1 MINRDEVRRRLQEG
15 KTPAE
20 IAAVMNCSVG
30 TIRRAKKELEEGGV
44 KMDYKNPEGYAD
56 PTAFHAMNPDAGPGD
71 VWEVTTKNPGETQI
85 KLFLQ
90 VFVDFAIVLGLQP
103 TADGIPE
110 GCDAKI
116 ICKGCSGF
124 VDMSKPQVVFFNRLI
139 GKAGEIGLTRLITI
153 RQGAASIILRGY
165 PDEKPALATEKAH
178 RSDSKPELD
187 KIPTEEEKPQETAG
201 NTLEQEDAIRAVL
214 QYKAASLEA
223 LTNRLL
229 DIVERAV
236 QKGA

>member
-30 TIRRAKKELEEGGV
+30 TIRRAIKEFKEV
-44 KMDYKNPEGYAD
+44 DKVDYRNPEGYAD
-56 PTAFHAMNPDAGPGD
+56 PTAFHAMSPDAGPGD

-90 VFVDFAIVLGLQP
+90 VFDDFGIVLGLQP

-110 GCDAKI
+110 GYDAKI

-124 VDMSKPQVVFFNRLI
+124 VDMSKPQVVYFNRLV
-139 GKAGEIGLTRLITI
+139 GKVGEVGLTRLITI
-153 RQGAASIILRGY
+153 RQGVANIILRGY
-165 PDEKPALATEKAH
+165 AGEAPGTALEAP
-178 RSDSKPELD
+178 RSDSKPEQD
-187 KIPTEEEKPQETAG
+187 KIPTEEEKPQEMAG

>member
-44 KMDYKNPEGYAD
+44 KMDYRNPEGYAD
-56 PTAFHAMNPDAGPGD
+56 PTAYHAMNPEAAPGD
-71 VWEVTTKNPGETQI
+71 VWEVTTKNPGDTQA
-85 KLFLQ
+85 KLILR
-90 VFVDFAIVLGLQP
+90 VFDNFAISLTIQP
-103 TADGIPE
+103 FPDGF
-110 GCDAKI
+110 DAKVI
-116 ICKGCSGF
+116 YKGGSGF
-124 VDMSKPQVVFFNRLI
+124 VDMSKPQVVYFNRLV
-139 GKAGEIGLTRLITI
+139 GKVGEIGLTRLISI

-165 PDEKPALATEKAH
+165 PDEKPALATEKAPI
-178 RSDSKPELD
+178 SDSKPELD

-201 NTLEQEDAIRAVL
+201 NTLEQDDAIRAVL

>member
-30 TIRRAKKELEEGGV
+30 TIRRAIKEFKEV
-44 KMDYKNPEGYAD
+44 DKVDYRNPEGYAD
-56 PTAFHAMNPDAGPGD
+56 PTAFHAMSPDAGPGD

-90 VFVDFAIVLGLQP
+90 VFDDFGIVLGLQP

-110 GCDAKI
+110 GYDAKI

-124 VDMSKPQVVFFNRLI
+124 VDMSKPQVVYFNRLV
-139 GKAGEIGLTRLITI
+139 GKVGEVGLTRLITI
-153 RQGAASIILRGY
+153 RQGVANIILRGY
-165 PDEKPALATEKAH
+165 AYDTALATEKAH

-223 LTNRLL
+223 LTERLL
-229 DIVERAV
+229 DIVEAAV

>member
-1 MINRDEVRRRLQEG
+1 MRRRLQEG

-30 TIRRAKKELEEGGV
+30 TIRRAIKEFKEVENV
-44 KMDYKNPEGYAD
+44 DYRNPEGYAD
-56 PTAFHAMNPDAGPGD
+56 PTAYHAMNPEPAPGD

-90 VFVDFAIVLGLQP
+90 VFDNFGIVLGLQP

-110 GCDAKI
+110 GYDAKI

-139 GKAGEIGLTRLITI
+139 GKVGEVGLTRLITI
-153 RQGAASIILRGY
+153 RQGVADIILRGY
-165 PDEKPALATEKAH
+165 ADDTTLAHENAH
-178 RSDSKPELD
+178 RTVSKPELD
-187 KIPTEEEKPQETAG
+187 KIHTKEEKPQETAG

-223 LTNRLL
+223 LTTRLL
-229 DIVERAV
+229 DIVEAAV

>member
-1 MINRDEVRRRLQEG
+1 MINRDEVKRRLQEG

-30 TIRRAKKELEEGGV
+30 TIRRAIKEFKEVENV
-44 KMDYKNPEGYAD
+44 DYRNPEGYAD
-56 PTAFHAMNPDAGPGD
+56 PTAYHAMNPEPAPGD

-90 VFVDFAIVLGLQP
+90 VFGEFAIVLGLQP
-103 TADGIPE
+103 TADGISE
-110 GCDAKI
+110 GCEAKI
-116 ICKGCSGF
+116 ICKGGSGF
-124 VDMSKPQVVFFNRLI
+124 VDMSKPQVVFFNRLV
-139 GKAGEIGLTRLITI
+139 GKVGEIGLTRLIAI
-153 RQGAASIILRGY
+153 RKGVADIILRGY
-165 PDEKPALATEKAH
+165 AEDAPGTALDAT

-229 DIVERAV
+229 DIVEAAV

>member
-1 MINRDEVRRRLQEG
+1 MINRDEVKRRLQEG
-15 KTPAE
+15 KTPQE

-30 TIRRAKKELEEGGV
+30 TIRRAIKEFKEV
-44 KMDYKNPEGYAD
+44 DKVDYRNPEGYAD
-56 PTAFHAMNPDAGPGD
+56 PTAFHAMSPEPAPGD
-71 VWEVTTKNPGETQI
+71 VWEVTTKNPGDTQA
-85 KLFLQ
+85 KLFLR
-90 VFVDFAIVLGLQP
+90 VFDDFAITLTIQP
-103 TADGIPE
+103 LPDGF
-110 GCDAKI
+110 DAKVI
-116 ICKGCSGF
+116 YKGGSGF
-124 VDMSKPQVVFFNRLI
+124 VDMSKPQVVYFNRLL
-139 GKAGEIGLTRLITI
+139 GKVGEVGLTRLITI
-153 RQGAASIILRGY
+153 IQGVANVILRGH
-165 PDEKPALATEKAH
+165 PDEKPALATEKAP

-229 DIVERAV
+229 DIVEAAV

>member
-1 MINRDEVRRRLQEG
+1 M
-15 KTPAE
+15 K
-20 IAAVMNCSVG
+20 
-30 TIRRAKKELEEGGV
+30 
-44 KMDYKNPEGYAD
+44 
-56 PTAFHAMNPDAGPGD
+56 
-71 VWEVTTKNPGETQI
+71 
-85 KLFLQ
+85 
-90 VFVDFAIVLGLQP
+90 
-103 TADGIPE
+103 
-110 GCDAKI
+110 
-116 ICKGCSGF
+116 
-124 VDMSKPQVVFFNRLI
+124 
-139 GKAGEIGLTRLITI
+139 
-153 RQGAASIILRGY
+153 GY
-165 PDEKPALATEKAH
+165 PDEKPALATQDAP

>member
-44 KMDYKNPEGYAD
+44 TMDYRNPEGYAD
-56 PTAFHAMNPDAGPGD
+56 PTAYHAMNPEPAPGD
-71 VWEVTTKNPGETQI
+71 VWEVTTKNPGETQA

-90 VFVDFAIVLGLQP
+90 VFDDFAITLTIQP
-103 TADGIPE
+103 FPDIPDGF
-110 GCDAKI
+110 DAKVI
-116 ICKGCSGF
+116 YKGGSGF
-124 VDMSKPQVVFFNRLI
+124 VDMSKPQVVYFNRLA
-139 GKAGEIGLTRLITI
+139 GKTGEVGLTRLITI
-153 RQGAASIILRGY
+153 RQGVADVILRGC
-165 PDEKPALATEKAH
+165 PDEKPAIATEKAT

>member
-30 TIRRAKKELEEGGV
+30 TIRRAKKEIEEGGV
-44 KMDYKNPEGYAD
+44 KMDYRNPEGYAD
-56 PTAFHAMNPDAGPGD
+56 PTAYHAMSPEPAPGD
-71 VWEVTTKNPGETQI
+71 VWEVTTKVPGDTQA
-85 KLFLQ
+85 KLLLQ
-90 VFVDFAIVLGLQP
+90 VFDDFAISLTIQP
-103 TADGIPE
+103 FPDGF
-110 GCDAKI
+110 DAKVI
-116 ICKGCSGF
+116 YKGGSGF
-124 VDMSKPQVVFFNRLI
+124 VDMSKPQVVYFNRLV
-139 GKAGEIGLTRLITI
+139 GKVGEVGLTRLITI
-153 RQGAASIILRGY
+153 RQGVAGIILRGY
-165 PDEKPALATEKAH
+165 AEDTALATEKAP

-223 LTNRLL
+223 LTTRLL
-229 DIVERAV
+229 DIVEKAV

>member
-44 KMDYKNPEGYAD
+44 TMDYRNPEGYAD

-90 VFVDFAIVLGLQP
+90 VFDDFGIVLGLQP

-110 GCDAKI
+110 GYDAKI

-124 VDMSKPQVVFFNRLI
+124 VDMSKPQVVFFNRLV
-139 GKAGEIGLTRLITI
+139 GKVGEVGLTRLITI
-153 RQGAASIILRGY
+153 RQGVANIILRGY
-165 PDEKPALATEKAH
+165 AEDTALATEKAP
-178 RSDSKPELD
+178 RSDSKPNLD
-187 KIPTEEEKPQETAG
+187 KISTEEEKPQETAG